1 MPILELRKEM
11 GLEIVHSTN
20 IHEALAIFPALRIV
34 FMELSVCVC
43 TCWRDDGGGQDGQP
57 NT

>member
-1 MPILELRKEM
+1 M